1 MYALSDAS
9 LFTYSSVRADRT
21 LSNNLEKAIA
31 WKSRRIR
38 RGPRPKKRK
47 VGGRL
52 VGTRLLALELPWSL
66 VFSLLSCSGFG
77 GSAAKACA
85 VRRGNGASGAS
96 GNEGANA
103 AAAAA
108 AAGGGAGETAAVEAS
123 AGEAAGAGGAA
134 GEAAAAEEESA
145 EATKK

>member
-108 AAGGGAGETAAVEAS
+108 AGGGAGETAAVEAS
-123 AGEAAGAGGAA
+123 AGEAPVAGGAA